1 MRVSI
6 LYIISILLTCSNL
19 LFAQSKEDSREED
32 VIYKKFNYH
41 RDNFNK
47 DSAIFYN
54 DKLIQFN
61 VKKNFEGGVIRA
73 YYQKVKTLR
82 TMGFFDEGL
91 QLALTIQDKYCINT
105 VDKSENCESCK
116 YIYNEL
122 YFFAYYMQDYP
133 LAISY
138 LSMICDSKKR
148 AKDYSKEA
156 DILILLNLPDS
167 ALITAKKGV
176 SFAKKTGKFRAII
189 EALNSFGLIAKKVER
204 YDIAIAT
211 FKEAIE
217 TVKNKKRK
225 PYKFAHVYGN
235 LGACYYALGDYK
247 ESYRLL
253 EIDAEGSLFNGSM
266 ISFINAETLLGL
278 IDIENKKFRKV
289 IKRCNNL
296 LKDYSKHI
304 EDFQKIKVFELLMDA
319 HKQTGN
325 SKEYEYNLTKWK
337 RLSEQSHKVQLEIQR
352 NLIKKYAENSMLAV
366 TKKMAL
372 EKQLADQKFKLKLK
386 EEKEKQLINK
396 LLIGGLCF
404 SFAFLLLVFW
414 RYRLGQ
420 KRKLLLKEARLEL
433 ANKEQDILSMKV
445 DQEAKNVKAL
455 SLELIMKDDFSNVL
469 VKKLNSIE
477 SLSSSEIKNVEM
489 FVQNEL
495 GVKSVRAQ
503 LQNQMGSLSGDFY
516 SALSIK
522 HPNLTELDSKLAAM
536 IVMNMSNKDIATSKN
551 ISTGSVKISKNRLKK
566 KMNLTSIDDLT
577 EYLKKI

>member
-61 VKKNFEGGVIRA
+61 VKKNFEGGIMRA

-82 TMGFFDEGL
+82 TIGLFDEGL
-91 QLALTIQDKYCINT
+91 QLALTIQDKYCFNIA
-105 VDKSENCESCK
+105 DSSKNCGSCK
-116 YIYNEL
+116 FIYNEL
-122 YFFAYYMQDYP
+122 FDFAFGMQDYR
-133 LAISY
+133 LGISY
-138 LSMICDSKKR
+138 LDMNCDNRKNEIYYYQKANLYR
-148 AKDYSKEA
+148 
-156 DILILLNLPDS
+156 LLNLPDS
-167 ALITAKKGV
+167 ALITVKKGI
-176 SFAKKTGKFRAII
+176 SFAVENGNKRSLIRAY
-189 EALNSFGLIAKKVER
+189 NNCGLIAKQLKK
-204 YDIAIAT
+204 YDIAISAFT
-211 FKEAIE
+211 EAIE
-217 TVKNKKRK
+217 VGENNGIDNNR
-225 PYKFAHVYGN
+225 YAHVIGN
-235 LGACYYALGDYK
+235 LGSCYYEQGDYN
-247 ESYRLL
+247 SAYPLL
-253 EIDAEGSLFNGSM
+253 EIDAKGSLAIGSM
-266 ISFINAETLLGL
+266 TSFINAETYLCL